1 MFIILE
7 HIAYKEKFLVCDW
20 SSCSSG
26 LVEAA
31 YYSSIIANMGKG
43 ANILHFKINTKQ
55 YINATT
61 LKKVLNFDFNLNL
74 WVCKF

>member
-1 MFIILE
+1 MLIILE
-7 HIAYKEKFLVCDW
+7 HIAYNEKLLVCDW

-26 LVEAA
+26 LVEAT

-55 YINATT
+55 YVNHKP
-61 LKKVLNFDFNLNL
+61 KKNPKFLFQFD
-74 WVCKF
+74 VGV

>member
-7 HIAYKEKFLVCDW
+7 HIVYKEKFLVCDW

-31 YYSSIIANMGKG
+31 YYSSVIAKMGKG
-43 ANILHFKINTKQ
+43 ANILHFKIMQ
-55 YINATT
+55 QP
-61 LKKVLNFDFNLNL
+61 
-74 WVCKF
+74 